1 MNRISESQALE
12 ISARGDVWEIRFD
25 VTLEKS
31 NISIEYGR
39 KLTSLCSASWVA
51 VNTTLL
57 AFAAVDMERKAT
69 APAADVPCSNRSI
82 SPAIGGHSSKPAACR
97 GCGTKWDRQT
107 DRGTPY
113 RYIDPAAYYASSVH
127 NWLRK
132 CVDG

>member
-12 ISARGDVWEIRFD
+12 ISDRGDVWEIRFD

-31 NISIEYGR
+31 NILIEYGR
-39 KLTSLCSASWVA
+39 KLTSLCSAVF
-51 VNTTLL
+51 TTLL
-57 AFAAVDMERKAT
+57 AFAAVDVDRKAT
-69 APAADVPCSNRSI
+69 APAADAPCSNRSI
-82 SPAIGGHSSKPAACR
+82 SPAIGGHSSKPAAYR